1 MRYAGFWLRFCA
13 AIIDGIV
20 VNIIGIIA
28 GFAIGLSIGIIVG
41 DAETAQ
47 ALAGVLGSIAGIVI
61 AWLYCSFMESSPK
74 QATLGKQALGIKVT
88 NLDGKP
94 ISFFNATG
102 RHFAKYLSILIL
114 LIGYIMAAFTSKRQ
128 ALHDMVAGSLV
139 LKN

>member
-13 AIIDGIV
+13 ALIDGIV

-28 GFAIGLSIGIIVG
+28 GFAIGLTIGIILG
-41 DAETAQ
+41 DGEAAQ
-47 ALAGVLGSIAGIVI
+47 VLASLLGSIAGII
-61 AWLYCSFMESSPK
+61 ITWLYCAVMESSPQ

-102 RHFAKYLSILIL
+102 RHFAKYLSMLTL
-114 LIGYIMAAFTSKRQ
+114 LIGYIMAAFTGKRQ
-128 ALHDMVAGSLV
+128 ALHDMVASTLV
-139 LKN
+139 L

>member
-1 MRYAGFWLRFCA
+1 MRYAGFWVRFCA

-28 GFAIGLSIGIIVG
+28 GFAIGISIGTIMG
-41 DAETAQ
+41 NGEAAQ
-47 ALAGVLGSIAGIVI
+47 SAASALGGIAGIVI
-61 AWLYCSFMESSPK
+61 SWLYCSMMESSAK

-102 RHFAKYLSILIL
+102 RYFAKYLSALIF
-114 LIGYIMAAFTSKRQ
+114 LIGYIMAAFTGKKQ
-128 ALHDMVAGSLV
+128 ALHDMLASTLV
-139 LKN
+139 IKH

>member
-13 AIIDGIV
+13 ALIDGIV
-20 VNIIGIIA
+20 VNIINIIA
-28 GFAIGLSIGIIVG
+28 GFAIGLTIGVILG
-41 DAETAQ
+41 NGETAHII
-47 ALAGVLGSIAGIVI
+47 ASLLGTIAGIVI
-61 AWLYCSFMESSPK
+61 AWLYCSIMESSTE

-114 LIGYIMAAFTSKRQ
+114 FIGYIMAAFTSKKQ
-128 ALHDMVAGSLV
+128 ALHDMVASTLV
-139 LKN
+139 LKK